1 MSSLKDT
8 ILVKDKEIEKLQL
21 LKDLKNV
28 YPSVNSENPETTS
41 EWVMDSI
48 FPIKGLFGKKNN
60 KSING
65 SSKNFEGE
73 VMIIDLHM
81 HILIEYYVA
90 FLTMILL

>member
-1 MSSLKDT
+1 
-8 ILVKDKEIEKLQL
+8 
-21 LKDLKNV
+21 
-28 YPSVNSENPETTS
+28 
-41 EWVMDSI
+41 MDSI

-65 SSKNFEGE
+65 SIKNFEGE

-90 FLTMILL
+90 FLTMVLL